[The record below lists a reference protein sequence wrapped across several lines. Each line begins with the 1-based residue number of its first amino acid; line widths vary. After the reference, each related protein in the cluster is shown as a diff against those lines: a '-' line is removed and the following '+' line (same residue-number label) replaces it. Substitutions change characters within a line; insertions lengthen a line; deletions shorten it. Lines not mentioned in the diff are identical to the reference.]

1 MHDTRTS
8 SSLMASYRFA
18 RFFCVYFRY
27 AANVNI
33 PEGSRERSTSRSG
46 VKALSLA
53 IVVSNKK
60 GNQHLENHLSYEIT
74 WCHMVSLSKA
84 SFTSPYGVTN
94 LQSVDK
100 LGHWDCLRGVPRC
113 AEFGTYT
120 QQEDH
125 AGRPKCA
132 ILPCFTSSCI
142 PIDLVNTSCGEIF
155 KNHPLR

>member
-60 GNQHLENHLSYEIT
+60 GNQHLENHLVIRDY
-74 WCHMVSLSKA
+74 VV
-84 SFTSPYGVTN
+84 PYGKPE
-94 LQSVDK
+94 QSIIHEPVWRDE
-100 LGHWDCLRGVPRC
+100 PPI
-113 AEFGTYT
+113 
-120 QQEDH
+120 
-125 AGRPKCA
+125 GR
-132 ILPCFTSSCI
+132 
-142 PIDLVNTSCGEIF
+142 
-155 KNHPLR
+155 